1 MKKIALCIIAMSACF
16 HAGSQTPVIRPDLS
30 IPSMIAPAYFGPNA
44 FPVPDMLDGRTS
56 SDLDVELYY
65 DSFLCTM
72 TDDVADDVT
81 MDAFLKVT
89 VPLFSRRVNLVLW
102 MPVVEQFW
110 TTPEI
115 SAMRRLSPDAPLSGM
130 DSGDVYVSTDI
141 CIMEQDKSG
150 FDMALRAAIK
160 TASAN
165 SFSTGRVYDA
175 PGYFFDL
182 SVGRDICRF
191 DRGVF
196 RMAVSSGF
204 LCWQTDNGRQ
214 NDAVMYGILA
224 SMKSGRLGLEAEY
237 GGYVGWEQCGDAPM
251 TLKTSAS
258 WDVGDLSLR
267 LQYQVG
273 VVDWPFH
280 QIRFGIEYRFINS
293 LKTSIK

>member
-1 MKKIALCIIAMSACF
+1 MKKIALCIIVMSACF

-115 SAMRRLSPDAPLSGM
+115 SAMRRLSPGAPLSGM

-214 NDAVMYGILA
+214 NDAVMYGLLA
-224 SMKSGRLGLEAEY
+224 SYAQGRFSADVNF
-237 GGYVGWEQCGDAPM
+237 GGYVGWEGRGDRPM
-251 TLKTSAS
+251 TLKSHVS
-258 WDVGDLSLR
+258 WSLNR
-267 LQYQVG
+267 LTFHLAHQIG
-273 VVDWPFH
+273 FMDWPYH
-280 QIRFGIEYRFINS
+280 QIRFGVSCSVPI
-293 LKTSIK
+293 LK